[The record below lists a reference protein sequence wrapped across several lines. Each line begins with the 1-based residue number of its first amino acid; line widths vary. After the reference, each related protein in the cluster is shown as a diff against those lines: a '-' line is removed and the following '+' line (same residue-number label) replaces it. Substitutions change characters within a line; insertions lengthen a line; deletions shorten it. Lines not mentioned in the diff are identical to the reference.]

1 VALRILIHGINYA
14 PEFVG
19 IGRYTGELGAWLGS
33 RGHAVTVLTA
43 PPYYPEWR
51 VPEAYRRPAWRR
63 EWLEGV
69 EVLRAPLYAP
79 ARVTGRGRMLHE
91 LSFGASCL
99 AWWPS
104 LWTRSWDAIL
114 AVCPLLQSGL
124 IPALLARRQKVPFI
138 FHVQDL
144 QLDAARELAIIRQ
157 PLLFACLTRLE
168 RFLFTQA
175 QAVTTISRAM
185 AARIQDKGTPPERL
199 HLLPNWAD
207 LEDIRP
213 GSRRNALRRELGLN
227 AEVMVLYA
235 GNMGE
240 KQGLEVI
247 LDAAAITRYNH
258 TIRYVFVGEGAA
270 RKRLMDRAQRLALET
285 VSFWPLQGRDRFPL
299 LLNAADIHLVVQK
312 GKASDLVMPS
322 KLGNI
327 LAAGRPFIATARPE
341 TELGRVTTESQAGLL
356 TPPEDAGALAQ
367 AVVQLA
373 QDKAAR
379 RTMGRWAR
387 QFAEAWLGRDKIMA
401 EWERLLYG
409 LVNQARRDGG
419 MERRIRTGSPWV
431 EPPSQAHGPDVAKN
445 RVT

>member
-1 VALRILIHGINYA
+1 
-14 PEFVG
+14 
-19 IGRYTGELGAWLGS
+19 
-33 RGHAVTVLTA
+33 
-43 PPYYPEWR
+43 
-51 VPEAYRRPAWRR
+51 
-63 EWLEGV
+63 
-69 EVLRAPLYAP
+69 
-79 ARVTGRGRMLHE
+79 MLHE

-104 LWTRSWDAIL
+104 LWTWSWDAIL

-157 PLLFACLTRLE
+157 PLLFACLTCLE

-270 RKRLMDRAQRLALET
+270 RKRLMDRAQRLALENGEFLALT
-285 VSFWPLQGRDRFPL
+285 GVGPIPSAAECGRHPP
-299 LLNAADIHLVVQK
+299 
-312 GKASDLVMPS
+312 GSP
-322 KLGNI
+322 
-327 LAAGRPFIATARPE
+327 
-341 TELGRVTTESQAGLL
+341 ESQGLR
-356 TPPEDAGALAQ
+356 PGDALQTGDTSWRRGAHL
-367 AVVQLA
+367 LP
-373 QDKAAR
+373 R
-379 RTMGRWAR
+379 RGRRRNWA
-387 QFAEAWLGRDKIMA
+387 
-401 EWERLLYG
+401 
-409 LVNQARRDGG
+409 
-419 MERRIRTGSPWV
+419 GSPRN
-431 EPPSQAHGPDVAKN
+431 PRPAF
-445 RVT
+445 

>member
-1 VALRILIHGINYA
+1 MALRILIHGINYA

-43 PPYYPEWR
+43 PPYYPAWR

-63 EWLEGV
+63 EWLDGV

-79 ARVTGRGRMLHE
+79 ARVTGRGRILHE

-104 LWTRSWDAIL
+104 LWGRSWDAVL

-124 IPALLARRQKVPFI
+124 VPALLARRQKVPFI

-157 PLLFACLTRLE
+157 PLLFALLERLE
-168 RFLFTQA
+168 HFLFTRA

-185 AARIQDKGTPPERL
+185 AARIRDKGAPPERV

-207 LEDIRP
+207 LEAIKP
-213 GSRRNALRRELGLN
+213 GKRRNALRTELGLN
-227 AEVMVLYA
+227 DEIMVLYA

-247 LDAAAITRYNH
+247 LDAAVITRYNQA
-258 TIRYVFVGEGAA
+258 IRYVFVGEGAA
-270 RKRLMDRAQRLALET
+270 RQRLMDQAQRLSLET
-285 VSFWPLQGRDRFPL
+285 VSFWPLQSRDRFPL
-299 LLNAADIHLVVQK
+299 LLDAADLHLVVQK
-312 GKASDLVMPS
+312 DKASDLVMPS

-341 TELGRVTTESQAGLL
+341 TELGRVTGESQAGLL
-356 TPPEDAGALAQ
+356 TSPEDAGSLAQ
-367 AVVQLA
+367 AIVQLA
-373 QDKAAR
+373 GDEAAR
-379 RTMGRWAR
+379 REMGLKAR
-387 QFAEAWLGRDKIMA
+387 QFAQAWLGRDKIMA
-401 EWERLLYG
+401 EWERLLYC
-409 LVNQARRDGG
+409 LVDQARRDAGLD
-419 MERRIRTGSPWV
+419 RR
-431 EPPSQAHGPDVAKN
+431 N
-445 RVT
+445 

>member
-1 VALRILIHGINYA
+1 MALRILIHGINYA

-43 PPYYPEWR
+43 PPYYPAWR

-63 EWLEGV
+63 EWLDGV

-79 ARVTGRGRMLHE
+79 ARVTGRGRILHE

-104 LWTRSWDAIL
+104 LWARSWDAVL

-124 IPALLARRQKVPFI
+124 VPALLARRQKVPFI

-157 PLLFACLTRLE
+157 PVLLACLTRLE
-168 RFLFTQA
+168 HFLFTRA

-185 AARIQDKGTPPERL
+185 AARIRDKGVPPERV

-207 LEDIRP
+207 LEAIKP
-213 GSRRNALRRELGLN
+213 GKRRNVLRTELGLN
-227 AEVMVLYA
+227 DEIMVLYA

-247 LDAAAITRYNH
+247 LDAAVITRYNQA
-258 TIRYVFVGEGAA
+258 IRYVLAGEGAA
-270 RKRLMDRAQRLALET
+270 RPRLMDQAQRLALET
-285 VSFWPLQGRDRFPL
+285 VSFLPLQSRDRFPL
-299 LLNAADIHLVVQK
+299 LLNAADFHLVVQK
-312 GKASDLVMPS
+312 DKASDLVMPS

-341 TELGRVTTESQAGLL
+341 TELGRVTRESEAGLL
-356 TPPEDAGALAQ
+356 TPPEDAGSLAQ
-367 AVVQLA
+367 AIVHLA
-373 QDKAAR
+373 RDEAAR
-379 RTMGRWAR
+379 RTMGLKAR
-387 QFAEAWLGRDKIMA
+387 QFAQAWLGRDKIMA
-401 EWERLLYG
+401 EWERLLYC
-409 LVNQARRDGG
+409 LVDQARRDAGLD
-419 MERRIRTGSPWV
+419 RRR
-431 EPPSQAHGPDVAKN
+431 
-445 RVT
+445 

>member
-1 VALRILIHGINYA
+1 VALRLLIHGINYD
-14 PEFVG
+14 PEFIG

-79 ARVTGRGRMLHE
+79 ARVTGKGRVLHE

-104 LWTRSWDAIL
+104 LWARSWDAVL

-124 IPALLARRQKVPFI
+124 IPALLARRQQVPFI

-144 QLDAARELAIIRQ
+144 QLDAARDLAIIRQ
-157 PLLFACLTRLE
+157 PALFALLERLE
-168 RFLFTQA
+168 RFLFTRA

-185 AARIQDKGTPPERL
+185 AARIQAKGTPPDRL

-207 LEDIRP
+207 LEEIKP

-227 AEVMVLYA
+227 DELMVLYA

-258 TIRYVFVGEGAA
+258 NIRYVFVGEGAA
-270 RKRLMDRAQRLALET
+270 RKRLMEHAQHLALNT
-285 VSFWPLQGRDRFPL
+285 VSFWPLQARDRFPL
-299 LLNAADIHLVVQK
+299 LLIAADIHLVVQK

-327 LAAGRPFIATARPE
+327 LAAGRPFIATAQSE
-341 TELGRVTTESQAGLL
+341 TELGRVTTASRAGLL
-356 TPPEDAGALAQ
+356 TPPEEAGPLAQ
-367 AVVQLA
+367 AIIRLA
-373 QDKAAR
+373 EDDAAR
-379 RTMGRWAR
+379 EKMGRRAR

-401 EWERLLYG
+401 EWEGLLYG
-409 LVNQARRDGG
+409 LVNQARRDAG
-419 MERRIRTGSPWV
+419 MGRRV
-431 EPPSQAHGPDVAKN
+431 
-445 RVT
+445 

>member
-1 VALRILIHGINYA
+1 MGLRILIHGINYA

-19 IGRYTGELGAWLGS
+19 IGRYTGELGAWLRS
-33 RGHAVTVLTA
+33 RGHAVTVLAA

-51 VPEAYRRPAWRR
+51 VPPAYRRPAWRR
-63 EWLEGV
+63 EWLDGV
-69 EVLRAPLYAP
+69 EVLRAPLYTP
-79 ARVTGRGRMLHE
+79 ARVTGRGRVLHE
-91 LSFGASCL
+91 LSFGVSCL
-99 AWWPS
+99 AWWPT
-104 LWTRSWDAIL
+104 LWARSWDVIL

-124 IPALLARRQKVPFI
+124 IPALLARSRKVPFI

-144 QLDAARELAIIRQ
+144 QLDAARELAIIQQ
-157 PLLFACLTRLE
+157 PLLFACLRRLE
-168 RFLFTQA
+168 RFLFTRS

-185 AARIQDKGTPPERL
+185 AARIRDKGVAAERV

-207 LEDIRP
+207 LEDIKP
-213 GSRRNALRRELGLN
+213 GERRNLLRRELGLN
-227 AEVMVLYA
+227 DEIMVLYA

-247 LDAAAITRYNH
+247 LDAAAITRYNQG
-258 TIRYVFVGEGAA
+258 IRYVFVGEGAA
-270 RKRLMDRAQRLALET
+270 RKRLMDRAQRLGLET
-285 VSFWPLQGRDRFPL
+285 VSFFPLQSKDRFPL

-312 GKASDLVMPS
+312 DKASDLVMPS

-367 AVVQLA
+367 AIVHLA
-373 QDKAAR
+373 QDEDAR
-379 RTMGRWAR
+379 EKMGLRAR
-387 QFAEAWLGRDKIMA
+387 QFAEVWLGRDKIMA

-409 LVNQARRDGG
+409 LVNQAR
-419 MERRIRTGSPWV
+419 
-431 EPPSQAHGPDVAKN
+431 
-445 RVT
+445 

>member
-1 VALRILIHGINYA
+1 MALRILIHGINYA

-43 PPYYPEWR
+43 PPYYPAWR

-63 EWLEGV
+63 EWLDGV

-104 LWTRSWDAIL
+104 LWARSWDAVL

-124 IPALLARRQKVPFI
+124 VPALLARRQKIPFI

-157 PLLFACLTRLE
+157 PLLFACLERLE
-168 RFLFTQA
+168 HFLFTRS

-185 AARIQDKGTPPERL
+185 AARIRDKGAPPERL

-207 LEDIRP
+207 LEAIKP
-213 GSRRNALRRELGLN
+213 GERRNALRRELGLN
-227 AEVMVLYA
+227 DEIMVLYA

-247 LDAAAITRYNH
+247 LDAAVITRYNQA
-258 TIRYVFVGEGAA
+258 IRYVFVGEGAA
-270 RKRLMDRAQRLALET
+270 RQRLMDQAQRLALET
-285 VSFWPLQGRDRFPL
+285 VSFWPLQSRDRFPL

-312 GKASDLVMPS
+312 DKASDLVMPS

-356 TPPEDAGALAQ
+356 TPPEDAGSLAQ
-367 AVVQLA
+367 AIVHLA
-373 QDKAAR
+373 RDEAAR
-379 RTMGRWAR
+379 RKMGLKAR

-409 LVNQARRDGG
+409 LVDQARRDAGLD
-419 MERRIRTGSPWV
+419 RRSQTG
-431 EPPSQAHGPDVAKN
+431 
-445 RVT
+445 

>member
-1 VALRILIHGINYA
+1 VGLRILIHGINYA

-19 IGRYTGELGAWLGS
+19 IGRYTGELGAWLSS
-33 RGHAVTVLTA
+33 RGHAVTVLAA
-43 PPYYPEWR
+43 PPYYPAWR
-51 VPEAYRRPAWRR
+51 VPDAYRRPAWRR
-63 EWLEGV
+63 EWLDGV
-69 EVLRAPLYAP
+69 EVLRAPLYTP

-99 AWWPS
+99 AWWPT
-104 LWTRSWDAIL
+104 LWARSWDVIL

-124 IPALLARRQKVPFI
+124 IPALLARRRKIPFI
-138 FHVQDL
+138 IHVQDL

-168 RFLFTQA
+168 SFLFTRS

-185 AARIQDKGTPPERL
+185 AARIRDKGVAPERV

-207 LEDIRP
+207 LEDIKP
-213 GSRRNALRRELGLN
+213 GERRNVLRRELGLN
-227 AEVMVLYA
+227 AEIMVLYA

-247 LDAAAITRYNH
+247 LDAAAITRYNRG
-258 TIRYVFVGEGAA
+258 IRYVFVGEGAA
-270 RKRLMDRAQRLALET
+270 RKRLLDRAQRLGLET
-285 VSFWPLQGRDRFPL
+285 VSFFPLQSRDRFPL

-312 GKASDLVMPS
+312 QKASDLVMPS

-327 LAAGRPFIATARPE
+327 LAAGRPFIATAEPE

-367 AVVQLA
+367 AIVHLA
-373 QDKAAR
+373 QDEDAR
-379 RTMGRWAR
+379 KKMGLRAR

-409 LVNQARRDGG
+409 LVTQARRDAGRDRI
-419 MERRIRTGSPWV
+419 ETRRAAGSWPR
-431 EPPSQAHGPDVAKN
+431 AGCG
-445 RVT
+445 

>member
-19 IGRYTGELGAWLGS
+19 IGRYTGELGAWLSS
-33 RGHAVTVLTA
+33 RGHAVTVLAA
-43 PPYYPEWR
+43 PPYYPAWR
-51 VPEAYRRPAWRR
+51 VPDAYRRPAWRR
-63 EWLEGV
+63 EWLDGV
-69 EVLRAPLYAP
+69 EVLRAPLYTP
-79 ARVTGRGRMLHE
+79 ARVTGRGRVLHE

-99 AWWPS
+99 AWWPA
-104 LWTRSWDAIL
+104 LWARPWDVIL

-124 IPALLARRQKVPFI
+124 IPALLARRRKVPFI
-138 FHVQDL
+138 LHVQDL

-168 RFLFTQA
+168 RFLFTRS

-185 AARIQDKGTPPERL
+185 AARIRDKGVAPERV

-207 LEDIRP
+207 LEDIKP
-213 GSRRNALRRELGLN
+213 GARRNVLRRELGLD
-227 AEVMVLYA
+227 AEIMVLYA

-247 LDAAAITRYNH
+247 LDAAAITRYNRN
-258 TIRYVFVGEGAA
+258 IRYVFVGEGAA
-270 RKRLMDRAQRLALET
+270 RKRLMDRAQLLGLET
-285 VSFWPLQGRDRFPL
+285 VSFFPLQSRDRFPL

-312 GKASDLVMPS
+312 QKAADLVMPS

-327 LAAGRPFIATARPE
+327 LAAGRAFIATAWPE

-356 TPPEDAGALAQ
+356 IPPEDAGALAQ
-367 AVVQLA
+367 AIVCLA
-373 QDKAAR
+373 QDEDAR
-379 RTMGRWAR
+379 EKMGLRAR
-387 QFAEAWLGRDKIMA
+387 QFAEAWLGREKIMA

-409 LVNQARRDGG
+409 LVNPSRRDEGRG
-419 MERRIRTGSPWV
+419 RL
-431 EPPSQAHGPDVAKN
+431 
-445 RVT
+445 